1 MLHIII
7 HMKSRLSVSLKNTK
21 TRHIICKAHINGV
34 TAQLLI
40 DTGASSSCVHSIL
53 EEKFHLRSKGDS
65 FDAAGANKGKMQAFL
80 TRKATLKLGHH
91 DVGKLAFVLLDLS
104 HINKTLISQGA
115 EPIEGILGADFLKKR
130 KASIDYRTKKLWL

>member
-1 MLHIII
+1 MI
-7 HMKSRLSVSLKNTK
+7 HMKSKLSVSLKNTK

-34 TAQLLI
+34 AAKLLI
-40 DTGASSSCVHSIL
+40 DTGASSSCIHSIL

-115 EPIEGILGADFLKKR
+115 QPIEGILGADFLKKR

>member
-1 MLHIII
+1 MI

-21 TRHIICKAHINGV
+21 TRHIICKAHINGF
-34 TAQLLI
+34 AAKLLI
-40 DTGASSSCVHSIL
+40 DTGASRSCIHSIL

-65 FDAAGANKGKMQAFL
+65 FDAAGANKGKMRAFL

-104 HINKTLISQGA
+104 YINETLISQGTL
-115 EPIEGILGADFLKKR
+115 PIEGILGADFLKK
-130 KASIDYRTKKLWL
+130 KKVSIDYRTQKLWL

>member
-1 MLHIII
+1 MI

-34 TAQLLI
+34 AAKLLI
-40 DTGASSSCVHSIL
+40 DTGASSSCIHSIL

-104 HINKTLISQGA
+104 YINETLISQGTL
-115 EPIEGILGADFLKKR
+115 PIEGILGADFLKK
-130 KASIDYRTKKLWL
+130 KKVNIDYRTQKLWL

>member
-1 MLHIII
+1 M
-7 HMKSRLSVSLKNTK
+7 LKNILKTK
-21 TRHIICKAHINGV
+21 GYTSIRLKKTKSQHLVALLEVNNTEG
-34 TAQLLI
+34 LFLI

-65 FDAAGANKGKMQAFL
+65 FDAAGANKGKMRAFL

-104 HINKTLISQGA
+104 YINETLISQGTL
-115 EPIEGILGADFLKKR
+115 PIEGILGADFLKK
-130 KASIDYRTKKLWL
+130 KKVSIDYRTQKLWL